1 MPRSLLVSTLL
12 VVQLLSWSG
21 PSLYLCLG
29 RDGSINVDFGPASC
43 HRCRRHCGAEADEC
57 DPNHDHHQCLQGSNG
72 GERPTLVVADRDCDC
87 SHIQIVQQQGPTV
100 VQKSLKQ
107 SSDHGCVLGP
117 AIWFQQIRQNIVAV
131 DNVLNQPV
139 FTGSSSCFPALLAL
153 VVLRC

>member
-1 MPRSLLVSTLL
+1 MPRSFLVSTLL

-29 RDGSINVDFGPASC
+29 SDGTVNVDFGPASC
-43 HRCRRHCGAEADEC
+43 RCCRHHCDADIC
-57 DPNHDHHQCLQGSNG
+57 DPCHEYHQCSGHPIGRLNQTP
-72 GERPTLVVADRDCDC
+72 RLIADRDCDC
-87 SHIQIVQQQGPTV
+87 SHIQIVQQQGPAV

-139 FTGSSSCFPALLAL
+139 YTGSSSCFPALLAS